1 MGETNNFRLIAAMPR
16 SGSTLLLR
24 QFNSCPDTLLMGE
37 SSRALIDL
45 LNFARNS
52 TTSRPL
58 TKPYHRGDWD
68 ELEARGR
75 FLAWY
80 NTFDE
85 EEIRDQIVRLMQTW
99 LNPLGNKYWGCKQ
112 ITFGIDHDLM
122 ATLDALVGILP
133 GAKVTILTRD
143 IEAVEKSCESNWH
156 MIPSYIYEQHKAL
169 LKSRDEKRSYLSHLE
184 YTDLTNQDT
193 MEKYFRDQGLQ
204 TDSDKL
210 AATIAKKVRS
220 AKK

>member
-52 TTSRPL
+52 TTSRFY
-58 TKPYHRGDWD
+58 TKPDHRGDWD
-68 ELEARGR
+68 EIEARGR
-75 FLAWY
+75 FPAWY

-85 EEIRDQIVRLMQTW
+85 EEMRDQIVRLMQTW
-99 LNPLGNKYWGCKQ
+99 LNPLGNRYWGCKQ
-112 ITFGIDHDLM
+112 ITFGRGHDLM
-122 ATLDALVGILP
+122 ATLDALVEILP

-143 IEAVEKSCESNWH
+143 IEAVEKSCESKFKR
-156 MIPSYIYEQHKAL
+156 IPAYIYEQRKAL

-184 YTDLTNQDT
+184 YGDLTNQDT
-193 MEKYFRDQGLQ
+193 MERYFKDQGIQ

-210 AATIAKKVRS
+210 AATIAKKVR
-220 AKK
+220 